1 MSSCIL
7 VRFTIPFIL
16 FLNFV
21 KTGKKEWIEERKM
34 INVANNENSFF
45 FTLTKFVHR
54 CTEEF
59 RQLFPVG
66 FNPKTVRRAGDLLKL
81 KLVNP
86 LIRKYIPDF
95 LKVYPCERFKIN
107 GAPAVESQATSFKR
121 SDLLI
126 ALVILT
132 TFLRNM

>member
-1 MSSCIL
+1 MNGRNKIISL
-7 VRFTIPFIL
+7 
-16 FLNFV
+16 
-21 KTGKKEWIEERKM
+21 
-34 INVANNENSFF
+34 ANNENSFF
-45 FTLTKFVHR
+45 FSLTKFVHR

-66 FNPKTVRRAGDLLKL
+66 FNPKTIKRAGDLLKL

-107 GAPAVESQATSFKR
+107 GAPPVESQATSLKR
-121 SDLLI
+121 SDVLI
-126 ALVILT
+126 TLAILT
-132 TFLRNM
+132 TFRLFLRNM

>member
-1 MSSCIL
+1 MN
-7 VRFTIPFIL
+7 RR
-16 FLNFV
+16 
-21 KTGKKEWIEERKM
+21 KKI
-34 INVANNENSFF
+34 INVANNKTLF

-126 ALVILT
+126 TLAIGT
-132 TFLRNM
+132 TFRLFLRNM